1 MGPFANAGQ
10 YTGASGMAGKRYS
23 GSRRPC
29 SCSRVYVPRLSSGG
43 LSSSSSLHTPNIPF
57 SPLCSADDRDY
68 CDVTHTLPQS
78 GTEIHEITVKSF
90 SPARH
95 ISRPGFHLLSL
106 SGGTPSPAHAHAPCL
121 LPRADS
127 TLTRLYVPF
136 LCLTALILLITHM
149 RRASRAARLHLTTPA
164 SPLPSH
170 TDPKWPGPAATTAT
184 TAPSPYSASSAYS
197 YSYAYSNTPPTKGSQ
212 QQPRRG
218 ERPAPLVLAPI
229 MQQEEE
235 DEQDA
240 HYSLYNMLP
249 PPASPVPVPSPADLL
264 ARRAP
269 PILRGGGGGV
279 SPDMDRGAAT
289 GPPARAWSFSYT
301 FTFRGRR
308 RRIAV
313 QAPAWW
319 PHRYGAS
326 GGGAAGRRRRR
337 RQEVWSAAGRD
348 LGRALGPAI
357 VVWVMLLWLY

>member
-1 MGPFANAGQ
+1 MRTPPRTRDDTPGRWAWLAKD
-10 YTGASGMAGKRYS
+10 TWEADV
-23 GSRRPC
+23 
-29 SCSRVYVPRLSSGG
+29 RVPARESTSHDRLQVRETAQIARS
-43 LSSSSSLHTPNIPF
+43 HAKN
-57 SPLCSADDRDY
+57 SPIIVSADDRDY
-68 CDVTHTLPQS
+68 CDVTHTLPLS

-106 SGGTPSPAHAHAPCL
+106 SGDTHTHAHVPCL

-127 TLTRLYVPF
+127 TLTRIYIPF
-136 LCLTALILLITHM
+136 LLLTALILLITHM

-164 SPLPSH
+164 SPLPSI
-170 TDPKWPGPAATTAT
+170 TDPKWPGPAATAGA
-184 TAPSPYSASSAYS
+184 APSPYSASSAYS
-197 YSYAYSNTPPTKGSQ
+197 YSYAYSNTPPTKGGSKQ
-212 QQPRRG
+212 QQQQQARRPA
-218 ERPAPLVLAPI
+218 PAPLVLPPI
-229 MQQEEE
+229 MQTQEEE

-249 PPASPVPVPSPADLL
+249 PPASPVQVPGPADLL

-269 PILRGGGGGV
+269 PARAV

-289 GPPARAWSFSYT
+289 GPPPRPWLFNYA

-308 RRIAV
+308 RRVAI

-319 PHRYGAS
+319 PRRHGTS

-337 RQEVWSAAGRD
+337 REEVWSAAGRD
-348 LGRALGPAI
+348 LGRAIGPAI
-357 VVWVMLLWLY
+357 VVWVMLLWSY